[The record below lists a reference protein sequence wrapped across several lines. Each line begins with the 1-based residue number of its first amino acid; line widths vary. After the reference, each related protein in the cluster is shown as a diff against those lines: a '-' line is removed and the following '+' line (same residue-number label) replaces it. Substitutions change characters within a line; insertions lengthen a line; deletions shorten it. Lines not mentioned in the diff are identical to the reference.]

1 MNTLNKFDK
10 QTSYLLSFLISFFLL
25 GSSSLPTVGLAADTF
40 PIKPIRLIVP
50 FEAGGTSD
58 TTARIMAQKL
68 EKRLK
73 TNIIIENKPGAN
85 GAIAS
90 AFVARSPADGY
101 TLLHTTPAFII
112 NPLLNNKLGYDVFKD
127 FAPITNLATGTGY
140 VMVINTALPVK
151 NLDEFIQYAKNHK
164 ISYSSPG
171 VGNALHLASAQFV
184 DYTGLNAVHIPY
196 KGTSPALLAV
206 ASGEVDFMILPPTIV
221 HSFISSGKVRPVAFT
236 DGQRS
241 PDFPNLPTM
250 QESGLKELIIAGTW
264 LGWFAP
270 AKTPQTIIQQIAQE
284 IKNVLQEQEMID
296 FLTTSGFK
304 ADGRSSSNF
313 EQFVKSESK
322 RVESV
327 LKNVTLS
334 E

>member
-1 MNTLNKFDK
+1 MKAFQIFSK
-10 QTSYLLSFLISFFLL
+10 SYLFLASFL
-25 GSSSLPTVGLAADTF
+25 LPAIGLAADIY
-40 PIKPIRLIVP
+40 PNKPIRLIVP

-58 TTARIMAQKL
+58 TTARTMAQKL

-73 TNIIIENKPGAN
+73 TTIVVENKPGAN
-85 GAIAS
+85 GAIAT

-112 NPLLNNKLGYDVFKD
+112 NPLLNKKLGYDVFKD
-127 FAPITNLATGTGY
+127 FAPITNLAMGTGY
-140 VMVINTALPVK
+140 VMVVNSALPVK
-151 NLDEFIQYAKNHK
+151 NLQEFINYGKANK

-171 VGNALHLASAQFV
+171 VGNALHLASAQFAE
-184 DYTGLNAVHIPY
+184 YTGLNALHIPY

-221 HSFISSGKVRPVAFT
+221 HSFIATGKVRPVAFT
-236 DGQRS
+236 DSQRS

-250 QESGLKELIIAGTW
+250 QESGLKDLNIAGTW

-270 AKTPQTIIQQIAQE
+270 AKTPQPIIQQITQE
-284 IKNVLQEQEMID
+284 IKNVLQDPEMVE
-296 FLTTSGFK
+296 FLTTSGFR
-304 ADGRSSSNF
+304 ADGRNSSDF
-313 EQFVKSESK
+313 DKFVKSESK
-322 RVESV
+322 RIEAV
-327 LKNVTLS
+327 LKNVTLN